1 MALVELTTCWNSF
14 EAEIIK
20 GVLDSAGRPCMF
32 KGSRFSGIEIG
43 SGGIGNSACSIP
55 IFVQEEDYD
64 AACSLLEE
72 QGEGDDEET
81 MNP

>member
-20 GVLDSAGRPCMF
+20 GVLDSAGIPCMF
-32 KGSRFSGIEIG
+32 KGSSFSGIEIG

-55 IFVQEEDYD
+55 IFVQEKDYET
-64 AACSLLEE
+64 ARTLLEE
-72 QGEGDDEET
+72 QGESDEEET
-81 MNP
+81 MNQ

>member
-20 GVLDSAGRPCMF
+20 GVLDSAGIPCMF
-32 KGSRFSGIEIG
+32 KGSSFSGIEIG

-55 IFVQEEDYD
+55 VFVQEQDYET
-64 AACSLLEE
+64 ARTLLEE
-72 QGEGDDEET
+72 QGESDEEET
-81 MNP
+81 MNQ